1 MREMF
6 WNCIFWVHGQPPPGL
21 AVVLCP
27 RGGWG
32 LRDALRNFKYSGID
46 TLVSLLQ
53 EKEADRLGLSG
64 EGRIAK
70 KVGLQ
75 FLSHPIPDHHLPLD
89 EQAFRQF
96 AAELA
101 HRLRARE
108 RIGVH
113 CLGSIGRATM
123 VAACTLIELGWE
135 PEAAL
140 AAIEAARCCPVP
152 DTEEQQEWILGYLER
167 ART

>member
-1 MREMF
+1 MNNLF
-6 WNCIFWVHGQPPPGL
+6 WSCIFWIHGQPAPEL

-32 LRDALRNFKYSGID
+32 LREALRNFKRGGIE
-46 TLVSLLQ
+46 TLVSLLE
-53 EKEADRLGLSG
+53 EKEAARLGLG
-64 EGRIAK
+64 DEGRVAR

-75 FLSHPIPDHHLPLD
+75 FLSHPMPDHHLPSD
-89 EQAFRQF
+89 EEAFRAF
-96 AAELA
+96 AVEIAR
-101 HRLRARE
+101 RLRAGE

-123 VAACTLIELGWE
+123 LSACALIELGWE

-140 AAIEAARCCPVP
+140 SAVEIARCCPVP
-152 DTEEQQEWILGYLER
+152 DTEEQEEWILDYK
-167 ART
+167 ARR

>member
-1 MREMF
+1 MEHLF
-6 WNCIFWVHGQPPPGL
+6 WNCIFWIKGNPPPGL

-32 LRDALRNFKYSGID
+32 LRDALRNFRYGGVE
-46 TLVSLLQ
+46 TLVSLLH
-53 EKEADRLGLSG
+53 KDEAKRLGLSG

-70 KVGLQ
+70 KVGLN
-75 FLSHPIPDHHLPLD
+75 FLSFPIPDHDLPED
-89 EQAFRQF
+89 EQAFREF
-96 AAELA
+96 VVELA

-113 CLGSIGRATM
+113 CLGSIGRATI
-123 VAACTLIELGWE
+123 VAACALIELGWE

-140 AAIEAARCCPVP
+140 AAVEAARYCRVP
-152 DTEEQQEWILGYLER
+152 DTEEQAEWILGYKR
-167 ART
+167 QARL